1 MKWAALDWL
10 EALLYLLGGA
20 CIIGFSLCVFADV
33 LSRELGRPWLWL
45 QQFTTGFFAWG
56 VFLGMALAARRN
68 DHMYL
73 AEIVKSMEGSK
84 RRNIEVFSRLVVLV
98 VAGILVVFGW
108 TNMLNDMGSFR
119 MPSLIPLG
127 YYTVVVPIAGALVAL
142 FQIEQLVNGL
152 KNGFADPDPP
162 SNPDP
167 ALAGNVPDPAAP
179 KPGRPVLRV
188 LAWIAVAALALYI
201 ALNWRDGMLANNG
214 VIITIMASLFL
225 GLGYAGVPVVF
236 SITGGV
242 LVACALT
249 RVSYGSIVGQL
260 FHGID
265 AEALLAIPFFLLV
278 GELMTAANV
287 TTRMIVL
294 AQAMV
299 GHLRGGLAQVVTVFS
314 IFFAGISG
322 SSTADVAALARTI
335 GPEMDKEG
343 YDRAFTAALI
353 ASAATIANLIPP
365 SIMAVVYGATGN
377 VSIGGLFL
385 AGVVPGLMVGVG
397 LMIYS
402 YFFGPPGIRR
412 PRATFAQF
420 SQATKDAALPLVIP
434 IIIMGGILTGW
445 FTPTEAGLVAVT
457 YIVCFLIPILNRGH
471 IKHIAR
477 DFANVGLMYSIPLAA
492 VAAASAFGWMLAF
505 LRGPDVV
512 SGWISDIAGT
522 NAVAILLLLVVL
534 FVIVGDFVDAV
545 PAIIIFM
552 PILNALAALGD
563 INPVHMGVTIITTLA
578 FGLITP
584 PYGITLLMSSKFIGV
599 GFVASVV
606 RSLPLYVV
614 FFATILF
621 CVFFPQAVLWLPKTL
636 LPESVGCFKNPSGVG
651 YICPKF

>member
-1 MKWAALDWL
+1 MSNGW
-10 EALLYLLGGA
+10 
-20 CIIGFSLCVFADV
+20 IIL
-33 LSRELGRPWLWL
+33 
-45 QQFTTGFFAWG
+45 
-56 VFLGMALAARRN
+56 
-68 DHMYL
+68 
-73 AEIVKSMEGSK
+73 
-84 RRNIEVFSRLVVLV
+84 
-98 VAGILVVFGW
+98 
-108 TNMLNDMGSFR
+108 
-119 MPSLIPLG
+119 
-127 YYTVVVPIAGALVAL
+127 
-142 FQIEQLVNGL
+142 
-152 KNGFADPDPP
+152 
-162 SNPDP
+162 
-167 ALAGNVPDPAAP
+167 
-179 KPGRPVLRV
+179 
-188 LAWIAVAALALYI
+188 
-201 ALNWRDGMLANNG
+201 
-214 VIITIMASLFL
+214 IMASLFV
-225 GLGYAGVPVVF
+225 GLGYIGVPVVF
-236 SITGGV
+236 SITAGV
-242 LVACALT
+242 LVAAALT
-249 RVSYGSIVGQL
+249 KISFGSIVGQL

-287 TTRMIVL
+287 THRMIAL
-294 AQAMV
+294 AQVLV

-322 SSTADVAALARTI
+322 SSTADVAALARTV

-385 AGVVPGLMVGVG
+385 AGVVPGLMIGVG

-402 YFFGPPGIRR
+402 FFFGPPGILR
-412 PRATFAQF
+412 PRATLAQF
-420 SQATKDAALPLVIP
+420 SAATKAAALPLVIP
-434 IIIMGGILTGW
+434 LIIMGGILTGW
-445 FTPTEAGLVAVT
+445 FTPTEAGLVAVA
-457 YIVCFLIPILNRGH
+457 YIVFFLIPVLNRGH
-471 IKHIAR
+471 IKHLAR

-492 VAAASAFGWMLAF
+492 VAAASAFGWMLAY

-512 SGWISDIAGT
+512 AGWISDFAGP
-522 NAVAILLLLVVL
+522 NALVIMLLLVAL

-552 PILNALAALGD
+552 PILNALAELGN

-584 PYGITLLMSSKFIGV
+584 PYGITLLMSSKFVGV
-599 GFVASVV
+599 SFLTSVI

-621 CVFFPQAVLWLPKTL
+621 CVLFPEIVLWLPKHL
-636 LPESVGCFKNPSGVG
+636 LPESVGCFKNPSATG